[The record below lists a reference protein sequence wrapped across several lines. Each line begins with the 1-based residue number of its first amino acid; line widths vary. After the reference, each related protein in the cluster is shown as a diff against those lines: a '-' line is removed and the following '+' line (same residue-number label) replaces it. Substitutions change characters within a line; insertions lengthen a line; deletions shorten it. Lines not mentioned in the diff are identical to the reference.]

1 MAKKDVQV
9 QCGECL
15 IWVSMSETRFE
26 SAEEA
31 EAGEFLCR
39 LCVLQARLDRME
51 TENTTIVTRIV
62 ELESQLR
69 RERDERQALEE
80 RLRNV
85 EGSRTETVALN
96 GNDGQAEKQNDEARS
111 ATSVGDGDGD
121 DDGSV
126 EQSYAGALTQNSQK
140 NRETNAV
147 NQKGQ
152 LAGGST
158 GAGRSGEKR
167 VLVVGSSNVNRFKAG
182 LAWKVKED
190 ERVTVQAYPGACI
203 GKVMEGAKNHLWD
216 SMDGQN
222 LVVIHAGLNNV
233 LQGREQNLA
242 RQIEAGVRKLRA
254 TAEGVQ
260 IVMCTIPE
268 IQGQS
273 KN

>member
-15 IWVSMSETRFE
+15 ICVSMSETRFE

-31 EAGEFLCR
+31 EAGHFLCR
-39 LCVLQARLDRME
+39 LCVLQARLDRMK

-62 ELESQLR
+62 EPENQLR
-69 RERDERQALEE
+69 RERDQRQALKEK
-80 RLRNV
+80 LKNV
-85 EGSRTETVALN
+85 EGSWTETVALN
-96 GNDGQAEKQNDEARS
+96 TRQTDHNSNGGQAEKQNDEARS
-111 ATSVGDGDGD
+111 TTSVADGDGD

-126 EQSYAGALTQNSQK
+126 GQSYAGALTQNSQK
-140 NRETNAV
+140 NRETNAL
-147 NQKGQ
+147 NQKEQ

-158 GAGRSGEKR
+158 GAGPSEAKR

-222 LVVIHAGLNNV
+222 LVVIHAGLNDV
-233 LQGREQNLA
+233 LQGREQNL
-242 RQIEAGVRKLRA
+242 GGK
-254 TAEGVQ
+254 
-260 IVMCTIPE
+260 
-268 IQGQS
+268 S
-273 KN
+273 KPGCGN

>member
-96 GNDGQAEKQNDEARS
+96 GNGGQAEKQNDEARS

-126 EQSYAGALTQNSQK
+126 GQSYAGALTQNSQK
-140 NRETNAV
+140 NRETNA
-147 NQKGQ
+147 
-152 LAGGST
+152 
-158 GAGRSGEKR
+158 
-167 VLVVGSSNVNRFKAG
+167 
-182 LAWKVKED
+182 
-190 ERVTVQAYPGACI
+190 AYPGACI

-222 LVVIHAGLNNV
+222 LVVIHAGLNDV
-233 LQGREQNLA
+233 LQGREQNLG

-254 TAEGVQ
+254 TAEGV
-260 IVMCTIPE
+260 
-268 IQGQS
+268 
-273 KN
+273 

>member
-9 QCGECL
+9 HFGECL

-31 EAGEFLCR
+31 EAGDFLCR
-39 LCVLQARLDRME
+39 LCVLQARLDKME

-62 ELESQLR
+62 ELENQLR

-80 RLRNV
+80 RLKNV
-85 EGSRTETVALN
+85 EGSRAETVALN
-96 GNDGQAEKQNDEARS
+96 GNGGQAEKQNDEARS

-126 EQSYAGALTQNSQK
+126 GQSYAGALTQNSQK

-158 GAGRSGEKR
+158 GAGPSEEKR

-182 LAWKVKED
+182 LA
-190 ERVTVQAYPGACI
+190 
-203 GKVMEGAKNHLWD
+203 
-216 SMDGQN
+216 
-222 LVVIHAGLNNV
+222 
-233 LQGREQNLA
+233 
-242 RQIEAGVRKLRA
+242 
-254 TAEGVQ
+254 
-260 IVMCTIPE
+260 
-268 IQGQS
+268 
-273 KN
+273 